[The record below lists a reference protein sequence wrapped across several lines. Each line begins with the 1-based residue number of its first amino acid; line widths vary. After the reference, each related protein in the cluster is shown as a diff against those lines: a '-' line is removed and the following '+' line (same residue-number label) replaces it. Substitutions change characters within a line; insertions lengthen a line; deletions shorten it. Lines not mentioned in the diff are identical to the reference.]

1 MSKDSDDAAI
11 GGDKRYS
18 FSSSSKSNFVDSDSE
33 GEGNPFSYFDAAAA
47 ALKSPSRDSF
57 ISDDDARPTRKH
69 DLLDVPVEGTRVL
82 ATFGRDRD
90 DVEETI
96 VFDPPSPNKRAGS
109 HRANQEYYDVLEMA
123 SNRLRQDSSSVLEN
137 DMEIVSSGDEAVR
150 KKKKK
155 KKKNYK
161 NMLSGMM
168 EATGPRD
175 AEKEK
180 ESIQKVTGGGAF
192 VKIDKI

>member
-1 MSKDSDDAAI
+1 MNKKA
-11 GGDKRYS
+11 G
-18 FSSSSKSNFVDSDSE
+18 
-33 GEGNPFSYFDAAAA
+33 AAAA
-47 ALKSPSRDSF
+47 AAAPIPVAAVTQPQPSASPTLAPVAAPVTTVTSPAPAADV
-57 ISDDDARPTRKH
+57 AEPTAMVV
-69 DLLDVPVEGTRVL
+69 DEIQS
-82 ATFGRDRD
+82 AAA
-90 DVEETI
+90 
-96 VFDPPSPNKRAGS
+96 PSP
-109 HRANQEYYDVLEMA
+109 V
-123 SNRLRQDSSSVLEN
+123 
-137 DMEIVSSGDEAVR
+137 
-150 KKKKK
+150 KKKK